1 MLTTSEPYRK
11 NGLTESVSEY
21 PTNEALLSYAQAA
34 QRLGVSRETIYRYQR
49 AGKLPVI
56 RLSSKTVRFR
66 VSDLARLLADTEAP
80 LMQEKLNNHMN
91 K

>member
-1 MLTTSEPYRK
+1 MTSFDSYLK
-11 NGLTESVSEY
+11 KALTESVSEY

-49 AGKLPVI
+49 AGKLPAI

-66 VSDLARLLADTEAP
+66 VSDLARLLAAAEVTSNWKGG
-80 LMQEKLNNHMN
+80 L
-91 K
+91 

>member
-1 MLTTSEPYRK
+1 MITITEFDRK

-21 PTNEALLSYAQAA
+21 PTNETLLSYAQAA

-49 AGKLPVI
+49 AGKLPAI

-66 VSDLARLLADTEAP
+66 VSDLARLLAGAEVTSNWKGG
-80 LMQEKLNNHMN
+80 L
-91 K
+91 